1 MQITKLE
8 RSVYLLIE
16 AGAIDASHASLY
28 RRELA
33 ALRRANLADRAE
45 DGSWYVIRA
54 KTDTRPPP
62 PGSGTR
68 PAVRPEPMTTLVAK
82 VPETAIA
89 ALDAMGPNR
98 SENLRA
104 VLMAALKPGVKKTG

>member
-1 MQITKLE
+1 
-8 RSVYLLIE
+8 
-16 AGAIDASHASLY
+16 
-28 RRELA
+28 
-33 ALRRANLADRAE
+33 
-45 DGSWYVIRA
+45 
-54 KTDTRPPP
+54 
-62 PGSGTR
+62 
-68 PAVRPEPMTTLVAK
+68 MTTLVAK